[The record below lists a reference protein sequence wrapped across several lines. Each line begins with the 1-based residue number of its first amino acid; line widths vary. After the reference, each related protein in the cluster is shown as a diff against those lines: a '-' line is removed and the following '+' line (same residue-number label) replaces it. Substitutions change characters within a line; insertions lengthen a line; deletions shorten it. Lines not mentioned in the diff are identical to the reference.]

1 MIRTT
6 NDHQVTI
13 TTGEFEMLLECKA
26 VLDMI
31 QLAMRNYME
40 IWRVDSEPTLDSKFM
55 VVLKA
60 AFPYAYEETLAK
72 LRNKKQE
79 EGGEA

>member
-13 TTGEFEMLLECKA
+13 TIGELEMLLECKA

-31 QLAMRNYME
+31 QRAMRNYME
-40 IWRVDSEPTLDSKFM
+40 I
-55 VVLKA
+55 
-60 AFPYAYEETLAK
+60 
-72 LRNKKQE
+72 LRSSSFFFSVS
-79 EGGEA
+79 